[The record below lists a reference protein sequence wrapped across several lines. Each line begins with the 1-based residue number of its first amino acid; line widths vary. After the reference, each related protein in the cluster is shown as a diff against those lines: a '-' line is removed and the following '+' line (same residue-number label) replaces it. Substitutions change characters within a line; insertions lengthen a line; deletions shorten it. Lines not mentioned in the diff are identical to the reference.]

1 MVSDILLALSRGKAG
16 WHRNWSISGTVYVYV
31 PGKNGSREVGSCDF
45 FSIKELKSGLVRM
58 GYSET
63 KAEINAPGEYVYT
76 YSRG

>member
-1 MVSDILLALSRGKAG
+1 MVSDILLTLSRERPVGIEV
-16 WHRNWSISGTVYVYV
+16 WSISGTVYVYI
-31 PGKNGSREVGSCDF
+31 PGKNGSREVGSCDG
-45 FSIKELKSGLVRM
+45 SSLKELKNGLVRM